1 LLESHISPPLFVN
14 FRIQLERLRMKLE
27 SMVAIQI
34 NKMELWVRSKMTLM
48 LIIEDIVNNGREQ
61 MG

>member
-1 LLESHISPPLFVN
+1 
-14 FRIQLERLRMKLE
+14 MKLE